1 MNINIKRVL
10 VDIGVSLIPRLRS
23 DLKPYGLEVDWQ
35 INSGIVTIN
44 VNKNGKN
51 VYKSK
56 ADVKKNAKNFTFAII
71 DIASNYYDF
80 NYSELNKDPKYKGV
94 KRIIKDFVL
103 ETKLIKYMPD
113 FEMAL
118 SNIYLLPL
126 INEDYQI
133 TIKNIL
139 DFGATVRVIDLRKG
153 IIALQKGYAKLSM
166 NDVITMNEAVE
177 KFINEMDL
185 AYDREK

>member
-10 VDIGVSLIPRLRS
+10 TDISTSLIPRLRS
-23 DLKPYGLEVDWQ
+23 DLKPYGLDVDWQ

-44 VNKNGKN
+44 VNEKGKKL
-51 VYKSK
+51 YKSTI
-56 ADVKKNAKNFTFAII
+56 DVKKNAKNFTFAMVDII
-71 DIASNYYDF
+71 SNSYHF
-80 NYSELNKDPKYKGV
+80 NYSVVNKDPKYKGAE
-94 KRIIKDFVL
+94 RIIKDFVL

-139 DFGATVRVIDLRKG
+139 DFSATVMVIDLRKDTSN
-153 IIALQKGYAKLSM
+153 LRKGYAKLSL
-166 NDVITMNEAVE
+166 NDVTTMNEAVE
-177 KFINEMDL
+177 NFMNKMDL
-185 AYDREK
+185 

>member
-103 ETKLIKYMPD
+103 EPKLI
-113 FEMAL
+113 
-118 SNIYLLPL
+118 
-126 INEDYQI
+126 
-133 TIKNIL
+133 
-139 DFGATVRVIDLRKG
+139 
-153 IIALQKGYAKLSM
+153 
-166 NDVITMNEAVE
+166 
-177 KFINEMDL
+177 
-185 AYDREK
+185 

>member
-51 VYKSK
+51 VYMSK

-139 DFGATVRVIDLRKG
+139 DFSATVMVIDLCKNTSDLRKG
-153 IIALQKGYAKLSM
+153 YYKLSI
-166 NDVITMNEAVE
+166 NDKVIMESTVKN
-177 KFINEMDL
+177 FIDGME
-185 AYDREK
+185 

>member
-1 MNINIKRVL
+1 MDINIKRAL

-44 VNKNGKN
+44 VNEKGKKL
-51 VYKSK
+51 YKSK
-56 ADVKKNAKNFTFAII
+56 TDVKKNAKNFTFAII
-71 DIASNYYDF
+71 DIVSNCCDL
-80 NYSELNKDPKYKGV
+80 NYNILNKNPKYKGV
-94 KRIIKDFVL
+94 ERIIKNFVL
-103 ETKLIKYMPD
+103 DMKLIKYMPKL
-113 FEMAL
+113 EMAL
-118 SNIYLLPL
+118 NKLYLVPL

-133 TIKNIL
+133 TIKNVL

-153 IIALQKGYAKLSM
+153 IIDLQKGYAKLSI

-177 KFINEMDL
+177 NFINKIGL
-185 AYDREK
+185 VYDKE

>member
-10 VDIGVSLIPRLRS
+10 TDISTSLIPRLRS

-35 INSGIVTIN
+35 RNSGTVTIN
-44 VNKNGKN
+44 VNENGKKL
-51 VYKSK
+51 YMSK
-56 ADVKKNAKNFTFAII
+56 ADVKKNAKNFTFAMV
-71 DIASNYYDF
+71 DIVSNSHHF
-80 NYSELNKDPKYKGV
+80 NYSVVKKDPKYKSAE
-94 KRIIKDFVL
+94 RIIKDFVL

-133 TIKNIL
+133 TIKKH
-139 DFGATVRVIDLRKG
+139 FR
-153 IIALQKGYAKLSM
+153 
-166 NDVITMNEAVE
+166 
-177 KFINEMDL
+177 F
-185 AYDREK
+185 

>member
-44 VNKNGKN
+44 VNENGKN

-139 DFGATVRVIDLRKG
+139 DFSATVMVIDLCKNTSDLRKG
-153 IIALQKGYAKLSM
+153 YYKLSI
-166 NDVITMNEAVE
+166 NDKVIMESTVKN
-177 KFINEMDL
+177 FIDGME
-185 AYDREK
+185 